1 MAFEV
6 GIVALTMVKADR
18 AQEFEDWVRSVVVP
32 AVSKQP
38 SFAGRWRLVRA
49 GSGHDP
55 VPYAFQFDGSDID
68 EFDSAPALVAELGEQ
83 QAQAEIAR
91 FETMLAEEQT
101 LLVFSKPIV
110 EG

>member
-18 AQEFEDWVRSVVVP
+18 AREFEDWVRSVVVP

-38 SFAGRWRLVRA
+38 RFAGHWRLVRA
-49 GSGHDP
+49 GEGQDP
-55 VPYAFQFDGSDID
+55 VPYAFQFDGSDLD
-68 EFDSAPALVAELGEQ
+68 GFDSAPALIAELGEE
-83 QAQAEIAR
+83 QAQVEFAR
-91 FETMLAEEQT
+91 FESMLAEEQT
-101 LLVFSKPIV
+101 VLVFSPPLI